1 MSQLFKSGKKRKITE
16 LCDCLIIE
24 YTPLCA
30 AAAGALV
37 AAICHYDGILDGF
50 VDDLVA
56 AAASKELM
64 RISRYML
71 CLT

>member
-1 MSQLFKSGKKRKITE
+1 MPTS
-16 LCDCLIIE
+16 
-24 YTPLCA
+24 
-30 AAAGALV
+30 GALV

-56 AAASKELM
+56 VAASKELM

-71 CLT
+71 